1 MSKTITPN
9 GFNATT
15 VGLQNIRIGW
25 DASIDPVSTTT
36 LVSLGF
42 LPANAVVKTARGT
55 VITAEGGA
63 GNLLLIHTTD
73 SGSSSTTIL
82 TVDANGT
89 AGTRTNAPSNLD
101 SLAAVPTVAALLD
114 TGTSA
119 GYELML
125 KGSAALDTAQVV
137 IDLEVYFGP
146 TAGTDG
152 TGALSL

>member
-15 VGLQNIRIGW
+15 VGTQNIRIGW
-25 DASIDPVSTTT
+25 DGALDPVSTTD

-42 LPANAVVKTARGT
+42 LPANAVIKAARGT

-63 GNLLLIHTTD
+63 GNLLLAYSTD
-73 SGSSSTTIL
+73 SGANTTTIL
-82 TVDANGT
+82 TVNANGT
-89 AGTRTNAPSNLD
+89 AGTRTNAPTNID
-101 SLAAVPTVAALLD
+101 AAAAVPTVGSLLD

-119 GYELML
+119 LYELFL
-125 KGSAALDTAQVV
+125 LGSAALDAAQVV

-146 TAGTDG
+146 TAGADG